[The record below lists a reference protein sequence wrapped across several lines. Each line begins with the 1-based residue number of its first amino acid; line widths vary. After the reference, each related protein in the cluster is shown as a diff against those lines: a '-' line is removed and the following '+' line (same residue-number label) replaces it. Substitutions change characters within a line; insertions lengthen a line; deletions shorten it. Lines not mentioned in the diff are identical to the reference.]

1 MKKCLKGDEREL
13 EDYRETM
20 MHERLNVTLNIF
32 EEDKNDNVV
41 PWQKKHKLHMRTINE
56 GPVRLFFFCF
66 CLCASLP
73 MVLWVLY

>member
-32 EEDKNDNVV
+32 EEDKNENVV
-41 PWQKKHKLHMRTINE
+41 AWQKRHKLHMRTTNE
-56 GPVRLFFFCF
+56 GPVRGCCF
-66 CLCASLP
+66 
-73 MVLWVLY
+73 VLSPAL

>member
-32 EEDKNDNVV
+32 EEDKNENVV
-41 PWQKKHKLHMRTINE
+41 AWQKRHKLHMRTINE
-56 GPVRLFFFCF
+56 GPVRGCCF
-66 CLCASLP
+66 
-73 MVLWVLY
+73 VLSPAL